1 MAYPKVTPKGQKNKR
16 PIKPVF
22 GNTPNIRDLRILN
35 SMKYFHL
42 LRINHWVKNL
52 FVFVP
57 IFFSGQII
65 NFNRYSDLILAFLAF
80 SLVASS
86 IYIFNDICDYSTD
99 RLHPQKKLRP
109 IAAGRISLNLAK
121 LIFILTLSIGA
132 VLGYWLDLT
141 FFILTMVYLAINI
154 SYSLG
159 MKHISIVDIF
169 FVASGF
175 LLRIYAGGIISETTV
190 SHWLAIM
197 VLLLSLFL
205 ALAKRRDDIVL
216 SSTTGQLRKSVQQYN
231 LEFINSCLSIFAG
244 VIIVAYILYTLSPE
258 VSDRFNTDWLFLTS
272 LFVIAGIMRYLQI
285 TYVEE
290 NSGSPTSIFFKD
302 KFIIITLIGWVI
314 SFYIII
320 YLK

>member
-1 MAYPKVTPKGQKNKR
+1 M
-16 PIKPVF
+16 F
-22 GNTPNIRDLRILN
+22 
-35 SMKYFHL
+35 
-42 LRINHWVKNL
+42 RINHWVKNL
-52 FVFVP
+52 FVFIP
-57 IFFSGQII
+57 IFFSGQIF
-65 NFNRYSDLILAFLAF
+65 NYNRYSDLILGFLAF
-80 SLVASS
+80 SLVASA

-99 RLHPQKKLRP
+99 RLHPKKKLRP
-109 IAAGRISLNLAK
+109 IAAGKISLTMAK
-121 LIFILTLSIGA
+121 MIFVLTLCLGA
-132 VLGYWLDLT
+132 VLGYWLDLN
-141 FFILTMVYLAINI
+141 FFILTMVYLGINI

-175 LLRIYAGGIISETTV
+175 LLRIYAGGIISQTPV

-216 SSTTGQLRKSVQQYN
+216 SSTTGGQMRKSVQQYN

-258 VSDRFNTDWLFLTS
+258 VADRFNTNWLFLTS

>member
-1 MAYPKVTPKGQKNKR
+1 
-16 PIKPVF
+16 
-22 GNTPNIRDLRILN
+22 
-35 SMKYFHL
+35 MKYFHL
-42 LRINHWVKNL
+42 IRINHWVKNL

-57 IFFSGQII
+57 IFFSGQL
-65 NFNRYSDLILAFLAF
+65 FKYNRYIDLILGFLAF
-80 SLVASS
+80 SLIASA
-86 IYIFNDICDYSTD
+86 IYIFNDICDYATD
-99 RLHPQKKLRP
+99 KLHPKKKLRP
-109 IAAGRISLNLAK
+109 IAAGKISLLMSK
-121 LIFILTLSIGA
+121 VMFVLTLCTGGILA
-132 VLGYWLDLT
+132 YWLNLN
-141 FFILTMVYLAINI
+141 FFILTMVYLGINI

-175 LLRIYAGGIISETTV
+175 LLRIYAGGIISQTPV

-216 SSTTGQLRKSVQQYN
+216 SSTTGGQLRKSAQQYN

-258 VSDRFNTDWLFLTS
+258 VAEHFNAEWLFLTS
-272 LFVIAGIMRYLQI
+272 FFVIAGIMRYLQI

-302 KFIIITLIGWVI
+302 KFIIITLLGWVI

-320 YLK
+320 YIK